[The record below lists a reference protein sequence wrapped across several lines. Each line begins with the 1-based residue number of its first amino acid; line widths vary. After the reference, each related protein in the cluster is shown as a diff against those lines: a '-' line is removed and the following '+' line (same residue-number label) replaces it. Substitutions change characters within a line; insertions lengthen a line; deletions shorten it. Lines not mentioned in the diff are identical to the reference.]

1 MYNDFNLVDKNIENV
16 VAYARTSDNEKKLLV
31 VCYFSP
37 KFVQWGRAAD
47 FLKREV
53 KEIVL
58 SNAGKKS
65 DSFGDAS
72 IHLEPYKAFVVR
84 L

>member
-1 MYNDFNLVDKNIENV
+1 MISISWIKTLKMLSHMLGQVTMK
-16 VAYARTSDNEKKLLV
+16 KKLLV